1 MNLIKTSYVS
11 FLATF
16 VKILSTLVINK
27 AVAFFIGPQG
37 LALIGQFQNFSQLAM
52 ISSQAGINNGVV
64 KYIAEYGDDKL
75 KVNALLGTSFRVA
88 IFFSILTGFI
98 ISVLCKIE
106 AAYFLNEPDLY
117 YIFILFGLTIIFF
130 SLNSLILAV
139 LNGLQQIRDYI
150 KINIVQSLVTLVITL
165 ILINF
170 LRIQGVLIALVI
182 NQSIVF
188 FLLILLLRN
197 HSYLNSNL
205 LRHPFD
211 KHELKKLFK
220 FSFMT
225 VTSSIITP
233 ISLIIIRN
241 EIKFKINLEAAGHWQ
256 ALWYIS
262 TMHLMVITTT
272 LSIYYL
278 PKLSSIK
285 EIKLLREE
293 IINGYKI
300 ILPTIII
307 SSFSIFLLKDIIV
320 NLLFSKDFEIIKDL
334 LMYQLIGDILKII
347 SWLLSYLMIAKAMA
361 KSFIFT
367 EILFVIIFVLLA
379 TYFMNIKGLTGLTYA
394 YIINYILYTIA
405 MIVMFRKTLFHNASD
420 NNNNTII

>member
-1 MNLIKTSYVS
+1 
-11 FLATF
+11 
-16 VKILSTLVINK
+16 
-27 AVAFFIGPQG
+27 
-37 LALIGQFQNFSQLAM
+37 
-52 ISSQAGINNGVV
+52 
-64 KYIAEYGDDKL
+64 
-75 KVNALLGTSFRVA
+75 
-88 IFFSILTGFI
+88 
-98 ISVLCKIE
+98 
-106 AAYFLNEPDLY
+106 
-117 YIFILFGLTIIFF
+117 
-130 SLNSLILAV
+130 

-150 KINIVQSLVTLVITL
+150 KINIIQSLVTLVITL
-165 ILINF
+165 LLINF
-170 LRIQGVLIALVI
+170 LRIEGVLIALVI

-205 LRHPFD
+205 LRYPFD
-211 KHELKKLFK
+211 KYEVKKLFK
-220 FSFMT
+220 FSLMT

-241 EIKFKINLEAAGHWQ
+241 EIQFKFNLEAAGHWQ

-285 EIKLLREE
+285 EKRFLREE
-293 IINGYKI
+293 ILNGYKI
-300 ILPTIII
+300 IFPMIII

-320 NLLFSKDFEIIKDL
+320 DLLFSKDFEIIKDL
-334 LMYQLIGDILKII
+334 LMYQLIGDVLKII

-379 TYFMNIKGLTGLTYA
+379 IYFMNINGLIGLTYA
-394 YIINYILYTIA
+394 YIVNYILYTVT
-405 MIVMFRKTLFHNASD
+405 MIIMFRKILFYNASAHD
-420 NNNNTII
+420 NNTII